1 MGVEAGSGCG
11 EPQAGAA
18 VSAVSIPGR
27 PQAKQR
33 PRVGRGGHVYTP
45 KETREYEQLVAH
57 TWRAAGGVCLPK
69 GTPAEVTIHV
79 YKDRVE
85 VEVGVAEGLPPTA
98 RADLDNLAKSVLDGL
113 NGVAFDDD
121 RQIAK
126 LTVVRCP

>member
-1 MGVEAGSGCG
+1 
-11 EPQAGAA
+11 
-18 VSAVSIPGR
+18 VSAVRVDGK

-33 PRVGRGGHVYTP
+33 PRVGRGGRVYTP
-45 KETREYEQLVAH
+45 KETRDYEQLVAAA
-57 TWRAAGGVCLPK
+57 WRAAGGPCLPK
-69 GTPAEVTIHV
+69 GTAAEVTIHV
-79 YKDRVE
+79 YRDRVE
-85 VEVGVAEGLPPTA
+85 VSVEVADGLPATA